1 MIVKTVEKNKKCILI
16 KNWLINLQT
25 QMNFVMEILISFC
38 CYEEKS
44 LPLKYMDSLERFHKA
59 FLPDK
64 KAFYSDL
71 NIEDILDVDYRHAKK
86 VFKVLNTKI

>member
-1 MIVKTVEKNKKCILI
+1 MKK
-16 KNWLINLQT
+16 
-25 QMNFVMEILISFC
+25 
-38 CYEEKS
+38 KS
-44 LPLKYMDSLERFHKA
+44 LPLKCMDSWERFHKA

-71 NIEDILDVDYRHAKK
+71 NIDDILDVDYRHAKK